1 MYMDFNF
8 GLTNVVDNHKLYTSV
23 STSDGTPFSLSTSVE
38 IHSVNLPPDTYYWS
52 TTARTDTT
60 GYKSIASD
68 PYVWLGPNV
77 TTWDP
82 GTSTGGIT
90 ANNIANNTVTSSKM
104 SNTGVTAGSYTSAD
118 ITVDQAG
125 RITLAANGSGG
136 GGITGI
142 VVQDEGSTIV
152 TANTMNFV
160 GTAVTVSN
168 VANVATVTITS
179 GAGSGLYTYVSDNS
193 FALTGGVNPPTAINA
208 LTSYGASRIPADKQ
222 ANTTTGNFEA
232 STANSFYPWYT
243 VQSSTT
249 DGYLANSTSVCTP
262 DNAGIQDIAT
272 VVNMGGRQGWWTL
285 IGSAISVGY
294 RTANTQFHNKST
306 VQIMP
311 TDVVGADCIFQ
322 IAGWYKIQEIANS
335 ANISDALRLDST
347 ITNYRTEALQPIT
360 LTYDWDIKANATFA
374 IYDMGIAA
382 RYIGDFGAPANVI
395 VLTGTSVTSTPNG
408 WTYDGLY
415 WIVT

>member
-1 MYMDFNF
+1 
-8 GLTNVVDNHKLYTSV
+8 
-23 STSDGTPFSLSTSVE
+23 
-38 IHSVNLPPDTYYWS
+38 
-52 TTARTDTT
+52 
-60 GYKSIASD
+60 
-68 PYVWLGPNV
+68 
-77 TTWDP
+77 
-82 GTSTGGIT
+82 
-90 ANNIANNTVTSSKM
+90 
-104 SNTGVTAGSYTSAD
+104 
-118 ITVDQAG
+118 
-125 RITLAANGSGG
+125 
-136 GGITGI
+136 
-142 VVQDEGSTIV
+142 
-152 TANTMNFV
+152 
-160 GTAVTVSN
+160 
-168 VANVATVTITS
+168 
-179 GAGSGLYTYVSDNS
+179 
-193 FALTGGVNPPTAINA
+193 
-208 LTSYGASRIPADKQ
+208 
-222 ANTTTGNFEA
+222 
-232 STANSFYPWYT
+232 
-243 VQSSTT
+243 
-249 DGYLANSTSVCTP
+249 VCTP

-306 VQIMP
+306 VQFMP
-311 TDVVGADCIFQ
+311 DSGGANCALQ